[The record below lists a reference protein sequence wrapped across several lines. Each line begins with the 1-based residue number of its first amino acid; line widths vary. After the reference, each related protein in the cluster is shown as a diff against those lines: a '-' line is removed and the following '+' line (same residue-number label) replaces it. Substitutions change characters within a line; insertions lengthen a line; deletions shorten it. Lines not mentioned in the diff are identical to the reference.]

1 MSNTIKG
8 ISIGLGTILVAS
20 NFYTITLLSKKS
32 TLPMFDLP
40 VSRYSTY
47 EIEANKE
54 GYKIRHRMH
63 DPRVIVSL
71 ESSKKPSGFLG
82 FSKSIVNTENQRI
95 AGIAGQTNI
104 ESKGSGKLTA
114 KQIACIKEKAK
125 GESTGELIGTSI
137 ATGTG
142 LVTSLSNVPMVG
154 WFLSGFATNTA
165 RREGG
170 KIGEDMAADFND
182 C

>member
-1 MSNTIKG
+1 MSNVIKG
-8 ISIGLGTILVAS
+8 ISIGLGTIFVAS
-20 NFYTITLLSKKS
+20 NFYTINLLSKKS

-40 VSRYSTY
+40 VSKYSTY
-47 EIEANKE
+47 EIQADKE
-54 GYKIRHRMH
+54 SYRILHRMH
-63 DPRVIVSL
+63 DPRIIASM
-71 ESSKKPSGFLG
+71 ETSKKPAGFLG
-82 FSKSIVNTENQRI
+82 ASKALSTKESQKI
-95 AGIAGQTNI
+95 AGEKDVNVINGA
-104 ESKGSGKLTA
+104 ELTA

-125 GESTGELIGTSI
+125 GESTGQLIGTSV

-142 LVTSLSNVPMVG
+142 LVTSLSNVPIVG

-170 KIGEDMAADFND
+170 KIGESMASDFND

>member
-1 MSNTIKG
+1 MSNIIKAV
-8 ISIGLGTILVAS
+8 SIGLGTVFVAS
-20 NFYTITLLSKKS
+20 NFYTINLLSKKS

-40 VSRYSTY
+40 VSKYSTY
-47 EIEANKE
+47 EIQADKE
-54 GYKIRHRMH
+54 GYRILHRMH
-63 DPRVIVSL
+63 DPRIIVSV
-71 ESSKKPSGFLG
+71 ESSKRPAGFLG
-82 FSKSIVNTENQRI
+82 ASKAISTKESQKI
-95 AGIAGQTNI
+95 AGENNSNTQNNNQ
-104 ESKGSGKLTA
+104 LTA

-125 GESTGELIGTSI
+125 GESTGQLIGTSV

-142 LVTSLSNVPMVG
+142 LVTSLSNVPIIG

-170 KIGEDMAADFND
+170 KIGENMASDFND

>member
-1 MSNTIKG
+1 MSNTLKG
-8 ISIGLGTILVAS
+8 ISVGLGTVLVAS
-20 NFYTITLLSKKS
+20 NFYTISLLSKNPA
-32 TLPMFDLP
+32 LPMFDLP

-54 GYKIRHRMH
+54 GYKIKHRMH
-63 DPRVIVSL
+63 DPKIIASL
-71 ESSKKPSGFLG
+71 ESGKKPSGFLG
-82 FSKSIVNTENQRI
+82 LSKSIVNKENQR
-95 AGIAGQTNI
+95 IAGQTNI
-104 ESKGSGKLTA
+104 EVKGSGELTA

-125 GESTGELIGTSI
+125 GESTGELIGTSV

-170 KIGEDMAADFND
+170 KIGEDMAGNFND